1 MKFATVVSV
10 AAVGLCGTLRAE
22 DAAKA
27 PVAAP
32 AAAPSKVYTLPDDF
46 EGTAMDKTD
55 GNPAMVDGKAMW
67 RIDQIWPDDP
77 MVAKNYIPMPW
88 NGKGWNA
95 KENTFGGQPGAGVG
109 EQKITLAVRA
119 GWQGSTESKLAALVF
134 IAPAAGKYTVAA
146 KVNSDLWA
154 GDKATPF
161 DLRLLKIDKKAGT
174 VSKVKKVELVSGTPR
189 DLADITVDLAEGD
202 EIAFVPTFPQMHM
215 AASVTFSDVKI
226 AKQ

>member
-1 MKFATVVSV
+1 MNMMKLATVVSV

-22 DAAKA
+22 DAAT
-27 PVAAP
+27 P

-55 GNPAMVDGKAMW
+55 GNPAIVDGKAMW

-88 NGKGWNA
+88 DGKGWNA
-95 KENTFGGQPGAGVG
+95 KENTHGGQPEAGVG
-109 EQKITLAVRA
+109 EQRVTLGIRAAWSGQPGNKI
-119 GWQGSTESKLAALVF
+119 AALVF
-134 IAPAAGKYTVAA
+134 IAPSAGKYTVAA

-174 VSKVKKVELVSGTPR
+174 VSKVKKVELVSGKAR
-189 DLADITVDLAEGD
+189 DLADIVVELAEGD
-202 EIAFVPTFPQMHM
+202 EIAFVPTFPAMHM
-215 AASVTFSDVKI
+215 AASVSFTDVKI